1 MNLSSNL
8 ELIQHGRSIIRLMPN
23 RQAPFIS
30 VSRLFHRIFGVSP
43 GLLPGEFCLK
53 VGMQADLEQRD
64 ERPAQFLERVTRER
78 DERLKQL
85 AKAAERPANPFV
97 FEGTERRVSPLAVGG
112 KAHQHAE
119 SVVRRNLDIRREM
132 ELPLLTRSFQED
144 HLAAVHLDP
153 DLIPGQAVSGMDQ
166 RPDGRG
172 TS

>member
-78 DERLKQL
+78 DE
-85 AKAAERPANPFV
+85 
-97 FEGTERRVSPLAVGG
+97 
-112 KAHQHAE
+112 
-119 SVVRRNLDIRREM
+119 
-132 ELPLLTRSFQED
+132 
-144 HLAAVHLDP
+144 
-153 DLIPGQAVSGMDQ
+153 
-166 RPDGRG
+166 
-172 TS
+172 